1 MILHKSPIWVYN
13 LIIVTSVIIGMVYIY
28 LSLKKDKCEYKK
40 IYLFFIMYVIFAFI
54 FGKLYTFIIS
64 GNNSFLKSGLSSYG
78 GLIGVLIASIVYEKI
93 HPEDNKIIKYTALS
107 LPLVYSGT
115 KVACFLAGC
124 CYGIPYNGIF
134 SVTYVDGLN
143 ISLFPI
149 QIVETISFLA
159 IFIICNSLKKIKGI
173 TYITLIVTILTKL
186 FLDMLRYD
194 HLRILITPNQIVS
207 IVLLVIVIAV
217 YIYNFA
223 KSLKI

>member
-13 LIIVTSVIIGMVYIY
+13 LIIVTSVIIGMIYVY

-40 IYLFFIMYVIFAFI
+40 IYLFFITYVVFAFV

-78 GLIGVLIASIVYEKI
+78 GLIGVLIASIVFEKI
-93 HPEDNKIIKYTALS
+93 HPTNSKIIKYTALS

-149 QIVETISFLA
+149 QT
-159 IFIICNSLKKIKGI
+159 
-173 TYITLIVTILTKL
+173 
-186 FLDMLRYD
+186 
-194 HLRILITPNQIVS
+194 Q
-207 IVLLVIVIAV
+207 
-217 YIYNFA
+217 
-223 KSLKI
+223 

>member
-1 MILHKSPIWVYN
+1 MNKVYN
-13 LIIVTSVIIGMVYIY
+13 EVISNSCI
-28 LSLKKDKCEYKK
+28 
-40 IYLFFIMYVIFAFI
+40 
-54 FGKLYTFIIS
+54 TFIIS

-78 GLIGVLIASIVYEKI
+78 GLIGVLIASIVFEKI
-93 HPEDNKIIKYTALS
+93 HPTNSKIIKYTALS

-149 QIVETISFLA
+149 QIAETISFLV
-159 IFIICNSLKKIKGI
+159 IFIVCNSLKKNKWI

-186 FLDMLRYD
+186 FFFKNEDTISLS
-194 HLRILITPNQIVS
+194 TS
-207 IVLLVIVIAV
+207 IGLVEYFFKYLNISEFIRWHANIFCNC
-217 YIYNFA
+217 YR
-223 KSLKI
+223 LM

>member
-13 LIIVTSVIIGMVYIY
+13 LIIVTSVIIGMIYIY

-40 IYLFFIMYVIFAFI
+40 IYLFFIMYVVFAFV

-78 GLIGVLIASIVYEKI
+78 GLIASIVFEKI
-93 HPEDNKIIKYTALS
+93 HPTNSKIIKYTALS

-149 QIVETISFLA
+149 QIAETISFLV
-159 IFIICNSLKKIKGI
+159 IFIVCNSLKKNKWI
-173 TYITLIVTILTKL
+173 TYITKL

-194 HLRILITPNQIVS
+194 HLRILITPNQIAS
-207 IVLLVIVIAV
+207 IGLLVIVIAV

-223 KSLKI
+223 KSLKV